1 MASFFLLHF
10 YQITRDW
17 KRFHQIGRIFAFHI
31 EVKIIKFI
39 YFHLGFRQLYPR
51 NSIYDS
57 TSFNIFMSDL
67 DFSIVIND
75 EKDVSLIQNVRKKI
89 KYFFPNI
96 GEFEFYTSK
105 EWIQK
110 NRECLK
116 EAHDIWNEIRLIR
129 KLNWQKRS
137 LAFADNEYSKLKYV
151 RGINIT
157 LSKMKQSSSE
167 LSGETVL
174 RHLKQKNSEKLP
186 KVSFPYKSIYL
197 ETNILVIENYSVE
210 GVNFQSEEDV
220 LIFYHLLPTSDYVF
234 SSTYLKEIKKYLVLE
249 ELLTSKSFRRVEFL
263 KEIPKDEFDL
273 IDKWIFSLE
282 KLMLNLDNV
291 KKI

>member
-39 YFHLGFRQLYPR
+39 YFHLGFTQLYPR

-57 TSFNIFMSDL
+57 SAFNIFMSDL

-75 EKDVSLIQNVRKKI
+75 EKDVLFIQNIRKKI

-96 GEFEFYTSK
+96 GEFEFYTSE

-151 RGINIT
+151 RGMNIT
-157 LSKMKQSSSE
+157 LSKMKQSSPR

-282 KLMLNLDNV
+282 KLMLNLENV